1 MKKGKVEEEVVDDL
15 TELKYEDL
23 VNLLTE
29 TESKKIELNN
39 QRAYLQTERDTIE
52 KLYRNSLTIQSDL
65 NKRVLAEENKL
76 QLEEENHQSEIR
88 IYLQKLKQ
96 LEFENERN
104 LKLIE
109 EKGKTLLGE
118 EINVHKQNIQTFKNQ
133 KEELKEKYK
142 RIQLD
147 STKSIQKKEQAI
159 KNILETGR
167 SEFSKELLKY
177 ESKNEE
183 NLNHLRLELDLKI
196 RTELQEIEE
205 RKNFH
210 INDLIKNHEKAFE
223 ELKSFYSYIT
233 IENLNLIKSQLD
245 ELKGCKSRHDNNQR
259 KIIELKEKNKVL
271 EVFLPEDQGRGRKGD
286 ESPQKYLEAISQ
298 GPDLV
303 VESQD

>member
-245 ELKGCKSRHDNNQR
+245 ELKGCKSRHDNNQQ

-271 EVFLPEDQGRGRKGD
+271 EVFLSEDQGRGGKRD
-286 ESPQKYLEAISQ
+286 ESPQKYFEAISQ

-303 VESQD
+303 VES